1 MGAWMRWFL
10 MLSVIVCIAPATA
23 GAKRLTVNQLQD
35 LLDSAAQSRKSD
47 ADLAHQLN
55 SIELTQRLTATTL
68 QRLSKPFQGD
78 AAVALSLQLLADQSA
93 FLDPP
98 SEELPHFAPLDSTEQ
113 KQQLEAA
120 RAFVLQALPSLPNL
134 LATKTTFNF
143 DDSPQVLP
151 KGGWAEREGLHLVGQ
166 SKSEVSVRTESEV
179 VSSHDSPGH
188 TSAQA
193 GQASGGLISWGEFGA
208 TLITVFRD
216 AESGSIVW
224 DHWETG
230 PAGPISVFRYDVP
243 KNASHYELVMPT
255 LRSRLMTGTDRWR
268 GTAGVIQNSTRTIM
282 VHSKPAYRGSLSI
295 DPKTGAILRISLVA
309 DLKGDSTLQRG
320 AILVEYGSVRIGDRT
335 FICPTRSLALSA
347 AAANVRSTLEG
358 QTTLWLNENLFS
370 DYHLFVSTSRILP
383 EAAAKSEPA
392 SAQASEQSEQPSA
405 TAASPPVQDAATA
418 ALETSAHQIAK
429 APQGEST
436 APQLQ
441 TAVTS
446 ESTPAAGDH
455 ESQQSSAPE
464 AAARVPSPSSS
475 MASST
480 SQPQPVSALPPHAA
494 DPDVHES
501 LRVNVD
507 AVLIPVIVRAQDG
520 SSVDGLTRQDFS
532 IFDDGKPRE
541 ITGFSVEKRGAD
553 PNKSSGQPDRVTVFF
568 FDDMHMSVEQIVPAQ
583 KAVLKSLD
591 AALTGTDVAAVVSA
605 SGKINSGLTSDR
617 EKLAQAVIAVQ
628 PRGIYKADSS
638 DCPKIGYYQA
648 DLIRRHNPEA
658 VADALKQVTLACNPN
673 LPADMAQNIVE
684 QSARRMLTLSE
695 QDVMT
700 AYASL
705 SEFVRRMARL
715 PGQHRLI
722 LVSTGFLPI
731 EEEAR
736 AAESKLI
743 NLAIE
748 SNVSISALD
757 ARGLY
762 TSSLT
767 ASDNLTDRDPS
778 QVGDY
783 LVTERRLAENTMGEL
798 ADGTGGDFFHN
809 DNDLDSGMR
818 MLVSQPETMYILQFK
833 PDPPKSNGASHRL
846 SVRVDRDHLEIHA
859 RKSYFVASKRDAR

>member
-1 MGAWMRWFL
+1 MT
-10 MLSVIVCIAPATA
+10 ID
-23 GAKRLTVNQLQD
+23 QLQQ
-35 LLDSAAQSRKSD
+35 LLDSAARSHKSD
-47 ADLAHQLN
+47 ADLAHRLN

-68 QRLSKPFQGD
+68 QRLSKPFQGH
-78 AAVALSLQLLADQSA
+78 APVALSLQLLADQSA

-98 SEELPHFAPLDSTEQ
+98 AEELPHSAPLDSTEQ
-113 KQQLEAA
+113 KKQLEAA
-120 RAFVLQALPSLPNL
+120 RAFVLQTLPNLPNL
-134 LATKTTFNF
+134 LAIKTTFNF

-166 SKSEVSVRTESEV
+166 SKSEVSVRKESES
-179 VSSHDSPGH
+179 VSSSDAPGH

-193 GQASGGLISWGEFGA
+193 GQASGGLISWGEFGV

-216 AESGSIVW
+216 SESGSIVW

-230 PAGPISVFRYDVP
+230 PTGPISVFRYEVP
-243 KNASHYELVMPT
+243 KNGSHYELVMPT
-255 LRSRLMTGTDRWR
+255 QRSRPMTGTDRWR

-282 VHSKPAYRGSLSI
+282 VHSRPAYHGSLSI
-295 DPKTGAILRISLVA
+295 DPKTGVILRISLVA

-320 AILVEYGSVRIGDRT
+320 AILVEYGSVTIGDRT
-335 FICPTRSLALSA
+335 FICPTRSLALSS

-370 DYHLFVSTSRILP
+370 DYHLFASTSRILP
-383 EAAAKSEPA
+383 ETAANSEPA
-392 SAQASEQSEQPSA
+392 NPQAGEQSEQPSA

-418 ALETSAHQIAK
+418 ALETAANQTAK
-429 APQGEST
+429 APQAQPT
-436 APQLQ
+436 APPPQ
-441 TAVTS
+441 TVVAG

-455 ESQQSSAPE
+455 PSGQSSAPQ
-464 AAARVPSPSSS
+464 AAASVPLLSSPAV
-475 MASST
+475 AST
-480 SQPQPVSALPPHAA
+480 AQPQADSALPSHAAA
-494 DPDVHES
+494 DPDLHEP
-501 LRVNVD
+501 LRVNVN

-541 ITGFSVEKRGAD
+541 ITGFSVERRGAN
-553 PNKSSGQPDRVTVFF
+553 PVKSSGLPDRVTVLF
-568 FDDMHMSVEQIVPAQ
+568 FDDMHMSVEQIAPAQ
-583 KAVLKSLD
+583 KAVLKALD

-605 SGKINSGLTSDR
+605 SGKINSGLTNDR
-617 EKLAQAVIAVQ
+617 EKLSQAVMAVQ
-628 PRGIYKADSS
+628 PLGIYKADST
-638 DCPKIGYYQA
+638 DCPNIGYYQA

-658 VADALKQVTLACNPN
+658 IADALKQVTLVCNPN
-673 LPADMAQNIVE
+673 LPADIAQNIVE

-700 AYASL
+700 AYASII
-705 SEFVRRMARL
+705 EFVRRMARL

-767 ASDNLTDRDPS
+767 ASDKVIGRDPS

-783 LVTERRLAENTMGEL
+783 RVTERRLRENTMGEL

-809 DNDLDSGMR
+809 NNDLDSGMR

-833 PDPPKSNGASHRL
+833 PDAPKPNGASHRL
-846 SVRVDRDHLEIHA
+846 SVKVDRDHLEVHA
-859 RKSYFVASKRDAR
+859 RKSYFVASKSDAR

>member
-1 MGAWMRWFL
+1 MRWFW
-10 MLSVIVCIAPATA
+10 MLSVMVCIAPPTA
-23 GAKRLTVNQLQD
+23 GAKRLTIDQLQQ
-35 LLDSAAQSRKSD
+35 LLDSAARSHKSD
-47 ADLAHQLN
+47 ADLTHQLN
-55 SIELTQRLTATTL
+55 SIELSQRLTATTL
-68 QRLSKPFQGD
+68 QRLSKPFQGHVP
-78 AAVALSLQLLADQSA
+78 VALTLQLLADQSA

-98 SEELPHFAPLDSTEQ
+98 AEELPHSAPLDSTEQ
-113 KQQLEAA
+113 KKQLEAA
-120 RAFVLQALPSLPNL
+120 RAFVLQILPNLPNL

-166 SKSEVSVRTESEV
+166 SKSEVSVRKESES
-179 VSSHDSPGH
+179 VSSSDAPGH

-193 GQASGGLISWGEFGA
+193 GQASGGLISWGEFGV

-230 PAGPISVFRYDVP
+230 PAGPISVFRYEVP

-255 LRSRLMTGTDRWR
+255 VRSRPMIGTWT
-268 GTAGVIQNSTRTIM
+268 GTAGGIQNSSRTVM
-282 VHSKPAYRGSLSI
+282 VHSKPAYHGSLSI

-320 AILVEYGSVRIGDRT
+320 AILVEYGSVTIGDRT
-335 FICPTRSLALSA
+335 FICPTRSLALSS

-358 QTTLWLNENLFS
+358 QTTLWLNENLFN
-370 DYHLFVSTSRILP
+370 DYHLFASTSRILP
-383 EAAAKSEPA
+383 ETAANSEPA
-392 SAQASEQSEQPSA
+392 SPQASEQSEQPSA
-405 TAASPPVQDAATA
+405 TAASLPVQDAATA
-418 ALETSAHQIAK
+418 ALETAANQTAN
-429 APQGEST
+429 APQAEPT
-436 APQLQ
+436 APPPQ
-441 TAVTS
+441 TVVAS
-446 ESTPAAGDH
+446 ESTPAAGDQQ
-455 ESQQSSAPE
+455 SRQSSAPQ
-464 AAARVPSPSSS
+464 AAASVPLPAV
-475 MASST
+475 AST
-480 SQPQPVSALPPHAA
+480 AQPQADSALPSHAAA
-494 DPDVHES
+494 DPDLHEP
-501 LRVNVD
+501 LRVNVN
-507 AVLIPVIVRAQDG
+507 AVLIPVIVRARDG

-541 ITGFSVEKRGAD
+541 ITGFSVERGGAN
-553 PNKSSGQPDRVTVFF
+553 PVKSSGLPDRVTVFF
-568 FDDMHMSVEQIVPAQ
+568 FDDMHMSVEQIAPAQ
-583 KAVLKSLD
+583 KAVLKALD

-605 SGKINSGLTSDR
+605 SGKINSGLTNDR
-617 EKLAQAVIAVQ
+617 EKLSQAVMAVQ
-628 PRGIYKADSS
+628 PLGIYKADST
-638 DCPKIGYYQA
+638 DCPNIGYYQA
-648 DLIRRHNPEA
+648 DLIRRHDPEA
-658 VADALKQVTLACNPN
+658 IADALKQVTLVCNPN
-673 LPADMAQNIVE
+673 LPADMAQNVVE
-684 QSARRMLTLSE
+684 QSARRVLTLSE

-700 AYASL
+700 AYASI

-767 ASDNLTDRDPS
+767 ASDKVIDRDPS

-783 LVTERRLAENTMGEL
+783 RVTERRLAENTMGEL

-809 DNDLDSGMR
+809 NNDLDSGMR

-833 PDPPKSNGASHRL
+833 PDPPRSNGASHRL
-846 SVRVDRDHLEIHA
+846 SVKVDRDHLEVHA